1 VTFVPRSAGYV
12 ALLVALGSFGSL
24 TMSIY
29 TPVMPSV
36 GADLGAGSDS
46 VKLTL
51 TTYMLGFAIGQL
63 FYGPLSDR
71 YGRRPVLLV
80 GVSFFIA
87 TTFACSLAP
96 SIGSLIGLRVLQGL
110 GAASGAVLSRALTR
124 DAYSAHE
131 MPVVMSWISLGM
143 NISPSIGPTLGGFLG
158 EWLSWRATFWFV
170 GGFGLV
176 LLLVSSL
183 GLAETNRHRSAQVD
197 LASLLRGSG
206 EMLRDRHF
214 LGYVLT
220 LGFAMAINFGMLA
233 GAPFI
238 LQDRLG
244 FSPQEFGLI
253 SLLSIGGFTA
263 GTFTN
268 NRLVGRVAATAIMS
282 VAGWFHVF
290 ALVVMGTLSLSGV
303 VAWWAIIGPHMVLSF
318 GSGMIMP
325 NSNAGALGLFPRLA
339 GTAASWVGLA
349 QMGMGA
355 LGTIAVA
362 VLTLIGSRY
371 VAMPL
376 VIALMPFALLT
387 VLSARLLRTPRAPAV
402 KLGD

>member
-1 VTFVPRSAGYV
+1 MTFVPRSAGYV

-87 TTFACSLAP
+87 MTFACSLAP

-268 NRLVGRVAATAIMS
+268 NRLVGRVAPTAIMS

>member
-1 VTFVPRSAGYV
+1 MTFVPRSAGYV

-51 TTYMLGFAIGQL
+51 TTYMLGFAVGQL

-87 TTFACSLAP
+87 TTLACSLAP

-268 NRLVGRVAATAIMS
+268 NRLVGRVAPAAIMS

>member
-1 VTFVPRSAGYV
+1 VSLVPRSAGYV

-87 TTFACSLAP
+87 TTLACSLAP

-268 NRLVGRVAATAIMS
+268 NRLVGRVAPTAIMS

-290 ALVVMGTLSLSGV
+290 ALIVMGTLSLSGV

>member
-1 VTFVPRSAGYV
+1 MSLVPRSAGYV

-87 TTFACSLAP
+87 TTLACSLAP

-290 ALVVMGTLSLSGV
+290 ALIVMGTLSLSGV

>member
-1 VTFVPRSAGYV
+1 MTLLPRSAGYV

-51 TTYMLGFAIGQL
+51 TTYMLGFAVGQL

-268 NRLVGRVAATAIMS
+268 NRLVGRVAPTAIMS

-290 ALVVMGTLSLSGV
+290 ALIVMGTLSLSGV